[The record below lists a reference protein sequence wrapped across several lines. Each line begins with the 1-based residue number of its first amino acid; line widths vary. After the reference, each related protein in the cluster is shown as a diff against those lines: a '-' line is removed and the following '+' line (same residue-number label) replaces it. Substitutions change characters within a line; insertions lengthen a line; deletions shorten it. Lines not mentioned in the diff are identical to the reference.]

1 MSLAMR
7 LLLCTMLAGCQA
19 QQTVDEVHAAPK
31 PHTASAHATR
41 TQGHARRATTIAAD
55 VQVPDPGQGND
66 IRAALQAALD
76 NAANGDVL
84 RLPAGK
90 FLVSGQISVRA
101 NHRVTIVGKGIRDD
115 AAGTGTQ
122 LHFDQTRSAGSTIM
136 FQANAGS
143 NPTFTDFTLR
153 GAPAAFIDN
162 SIGIR
167 LSQASD
173 FRITRMRIEYF
184 GRAGVNV
191 AHSDTQ
197 PSGVIDH
204 NVFFHNVKGD
214 GQGLG
219 YGVVVYGQ
227 NQQWIP
233 DARFGSAHFIF
244 IEDNHFER
252 HRHAIAAGG
261 CGLYVARYNR
271 MQDTYI
277 ASAIDAHE
285 STPNAAPGSSNHY
298 STRAI
303 EAYGNTIVNTLSK
316 QLTPITPDTVDQN
329 GSDNT
334 LSQFAI
340 GIRGGEAL
348 VHHNIIQ
355 GYVYGGAIVDNYY
368 ASRSDRT
375 YPIASQVGH
384 ASGLSQGANH
394 SGRDALNGNG
404 DFFYWANRFT
414 PHPFRTMPWWYAGD
428 RPYFLNYTTAAFR
441 PDRDYHVSL
450 AADPTH
456 ADDSFKPGY
465 RRYTYPHPRAVG
477 GTSRLDPNVPIIDV
491 SAAAGSE
498 YLWALTL
505 TEPRQELQ
513 FSISGGT
520 GSAEL
525 LLRRDGLPSTTTH
538 DCRSDNQF
546 GRNAC
551 RLAPAAA
558 GTYYVRVRA
567 LTALSGARLDAGNA
581 RLRSR
586 PLPAS

>member
-7 LLLCTMLAGCQA
+7 LSLCAMLAGCQA
-19 QQTVDEVHAAPK
+19 QQAVDETQAAPGA
-31 PHTASAHATR
+31 HMDSAHAMR
-41 TQGHARRATTIAAD
+41 TQGHARRTHTITAD

-76 NAANGDVL
+76 SASNGDVL
-84 RLPAGK
+84 RLPAGR
-90 FLVSGQISVRA
+90 FLVSGQVTVRA
-101 NHRVTIVGKGIRDD
+101 NLRVTIVGQGIRDD
-115 AAGTGTQ
+115 VAGTGTR
-122 LHFDQTRSAGSTIM
+122 LHFDQARSAGSTIM

-143 NPTFTDFTLR
+143 NPTFADFTIR
-153 GAPAAFIDN
+153 GAPAAFIDG

-184 GRAGVNV
+184 GRAGVSV

-219 YGVVVYGQ
+219 YGVAVYGQ

-285 STPNAAPGSSNHY
+285 STPNATPGSSNFH

-329 GSDNT
+329 GGDGT
-334 LSQFAI
+334 LSQFGI

-348 VHHNIIQ
+348 VHHNTIR

-368 ASRSDRT
+368 ASRGDRT
-375 YPIASQVGH
+375 YPIASQVGY

-414 PHPFRTMPWWYAGD
+414 PHPFRAMPWWYAGD
-428 RPYFLNYTTAAFR
+428 RPYFLNYTAAAFR
-441 PDRDYHVSL
+441 EARDYHVSL
-450 AADPTH
+450 AADPSG

-465 RRYTYPHPRAVG
+465 RRYTYPHPRAIG
-477 GTSRLDPNVPIIDV
+477 GIGRLDPDSPIIDI
-491 SAAAGSE
+491 SASAGSE
-498 YLWALTL
+498 YVWALTL
-505 TEPRQELQ
+505 SEPRQALQ
-513 FSISGGT
+513 FSIGGGT
-520 GSAEL
+520 GIAEITL
-525 LLRRDGLPSTTTH
+525 GRDRLPSPTAY
-538 DCRSDNQF
+538 DCRSDNQP

-551 RLAPAAA
+551 RLAPAGA

-567 LTALSGARLDAGNA
+567 LTTFSGARLDAGDA
-581 RLRSR
+581 RPRSR
-586 PLPAS
+586 PLPAT